1 MNTETTHHTK
11 LRLALG
17 PVLYYWS
24 RESLLDFY
32 RQASHWPVD
41 IVYLGE
47 VVCAKRRS
55 LDYDD
60 WLSIAHSLKESGKE
74 VYISTLTLLEAGS
87 ELGLLRRICKN
98 REFLIEANDIAAV
111 YRLNR
116 EGVPFVTGPAVN
128 IYNAHTL
135 EKLVSLGLRR
145 WVLPLELGASELAN
159 IRDAVPTV
167 ATEIFAWGRLPLAW
181 SARCYTA
188 RAENRSKDNCKLAC
202 DADPD
207 GRLMYTSDDVPFLV
221 LNGIQ
226 TQSALTQNLAPHV
239 AEIRRH
245 GVEVLRLSPQSRN
258 MDMVVEC
265 FDSIRCS
272 HAPDTD
278 DLETLETLASTGTC
292 DGYWRGKAGFE
303 APEAIVACPGVT

>member
-1 MNTETTHHTK
+1 MNTKTTHKTK
-11 LRLALG
+11 LSLALG
-17 PVLYYWS
+17 PVLYYWP
-24 RESLLDFY
+24 RETLLDFY
-32 RQASHWPVD
+32 RQVRHWPVD

-55 LDYDD
+55 LGYDD
-60 WLSIAHSLKESGKE
+60 WLSIAHSLKKSGKK

-98 REFLIEANDIAAV
+98 REFLIEANDLAAV
-111 YRLNR
+111 YRLSR
-116 EGVPFVTGPAVN
+116 EKVSFVTGPAIN

-135 EKLVSLGLRR
+135 KKLVSLGLQR
-145 WVLPLELGASELAN
+145 WVLPLELGATELAS

-188 RAENRSKDNCKLAC
+188 RAENRSKDECKMAC

-207 GRLMYTSDDVPFLV
+207 GRLMYTLDDVPFLV

-226 TQSALTQNLAPHV
+226 IQSALTQNLAPHV
-239 AEIRRH
+239 ADIRRY
-245 GVEVLRLSPQSRN
+245 GVDVLRLSPQSRD
-258 MDMVVEC
+258 MDAVVAC
-265 FDSIRCS
+265 FDRIRCS
-272 HAPDTD
+272 RVPNTD
-278 DLETLETLASTGTC
+278 DLATLETLASIGTC
-292 DGYWRGKAGFE
+292 EGYWRGKAGFVPPAVVE
-303 APEAIVACPGVT
+303 ARL